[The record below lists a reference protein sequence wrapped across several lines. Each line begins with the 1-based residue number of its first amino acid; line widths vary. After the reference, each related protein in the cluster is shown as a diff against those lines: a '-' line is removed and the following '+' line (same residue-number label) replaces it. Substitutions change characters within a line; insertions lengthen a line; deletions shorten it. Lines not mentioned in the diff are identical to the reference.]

1 MSVKITRD
9 QVIAFRLEV
18 QNLNRRVDERSLV
31 DAAGVC
37 GVQNSPP
44 GSALLALNARVS
56 GVSREALNNAIS
68 EDRSLVQSWCMR
80 GAPFYFPLTDLPVF
94 TTGVLP
100 PGENAQRHF
109 ILGVEQSLDE
119 LGMPLAEV
127 VDRIRDTIGTVLSG
141 RRLSVNDLGTELAEQ
156 IAPDLPTNQ
165 RTGWEQE
172 GPYAKGQPREE
183 GVVHFC
189 LRVLTLQ
196 KVICFAPREGNKA
209 PFVLLDEWLESQGP
223 EMGPED
229 ARAELLRRYLH
240 AYGPSTRGDFA
251 TWLGVRS
258 REAESWWDL
267 LEGEMTEVDF
277 GRRTWILTDD
287 LKALQSPSTPTGVRL
302 LPPRDPYIQG
312 RDREAIIDKQFHRD
326 VFKTV
331 GEPGTVLVDGRIV
344 GTWRAR
350 KQGKKLSMSLTA
362 FDSVSAQAKKAL
374 ASEANEVASLR
385 GATSAEVGYDTY

>member
-1 MSVKITRD
+1 MSVEVTRD
-9 QVIAFRLEV
+9 EVIAFRLEA
-18 QNLNRRVDERSLV
+18 QNLNRRMARQSLV
-31 DAAGVC
+31 DATGIC
-37 GVQNSPP
+37 GVQNSPS

-56 GVSREALNNAIS
+56 GVTREALDNAIS

-80 GAPFYFPLTDLPVF
+80 GAPFYFPTTDLPVF

-100 PGENAQRHF
+100 PDDSSRRHF

-127 VDRIRDTIGTVLSG
+127 VDRIRDKIGSVLSG
-141 RRLSVNDLGTELAEQ
+141 RRLTVNDLGTELAEQ
-156 IAPDLPTNQ
+156 IAHDLPKSQ
-165 RTGWEQE
+165 RNSWEQE
-172 GPYAKGQPREE
+172 GPYAKGQPRGE

-189 LRVLTLQ
+189 LRILTLQ

-209 PFVLLDEWLESQGP
+209 PFVLLDEWLEIQRH

-251 TWLGVRS
+251 SWLGVRS
-258 REAESWWDL
+258 REAESWWNL
-267 LEGEMTEVDF
+267 LEDEMTEVDF

-287 LKALQSPSTPTGVRL
+287 RDALRSPRTPAGVRL

-312 RDREAIIDKQFHRD
+312 RDRETIIDKELHRD
-326 VFKTV
+326 VFTTV
-331 GEPGTVLVDGRIV
+331 GDPGTVLVDGRIV
-344 GTWRAR
+344 GIWRAR
-350 KQGKKLSMSLTA
+350 KKGKKLSMSVTA
-362 FDSVSAQAKKAL
+362 FETVSARAKKAVE
-374 ASEANEVASLR
+374 SEADEVASLR
-385 GATSAEVGYDTY
+385 GAASVEVDFGSY